1 MTYAKLAPLVE
12 YAPVFFH
19 DRLLVETQDG
29 DESRSPWPPLRH
41 AVDDLFL
48 MIPNCP
54 MVKLLRKRNLG
65 QFAWLLQLTIL
76 CLRRCGLAYLRNN

>member
-48 MIPNCP
+48 P
-54 MVKLLRKRNLG
+54 
-65 QFAWLLQLTIL
+65 FSIL
-76 CLRRCGLAYLRNN
+76 CSASPIALVLRGLLFRLCRWA